1 MFTFGWAEIFLVGII
16 IIIVIGPKDLPKFIK
31 QISLLVKNIRKI
43 SSDFKS
49 SLNEITE
56 ESEIKELAKSV
67 KEVKKIKDGI
77 NIKKNFENEI
87 KTVKETVNIA
97 KNEISE
103 IENGI
108 LRLILVQDEVEMFGR
123 TSVQHA
129 VVRDYDANPIG
140 EGNGTIHRE
149 LILENGS
156 EYEGRYEAGK
166 WHGKGI
172 LMKANGMRYEGVAA
186 FGV

>member
-43 SSDFKS
+43 SSDFKT

-56 ESEIKELAKSV
+56 ESDIKELAKSV

-87 KTVKETVNIA
+87 KTVKDTV
-97 KNEISE
+97 KLTENEISD
-103 IENGI
+103 IEKN
-108 LRLILVQDEVEMFGR
+108 
-123 TSVQHA
+123 
-129 VVRDYDANPIG
+129 
-140 EGNGTIHRE
+140 
-149 LILENGS
+149 
-156 EYEGRYEAGK
+156 K
-166 WHGKGI
+166 
-172 LMKANGMRYEGVAA
+172 
-186 FGV
+186 